1 MKSYLDYRENFLCVV
16 VEDVDRD
23 ESESSVRRSWY
34 PVYSSTLLE
43 SRALAGRL
51 VSQVDPFDRIYLD
64 EEANVYQLKDKGETK
79 PIAVDHLPG
88 TEKTEL
94 EALLEASLNGEKT
107 SGETGGP
114 KQLFKK
120 KRGSRRTP
128 PNQQGVQ
135 VTPAPPDPYGT
146 KATPPI
152 EPVAPVPTSPGT
164 EDFVRLNLRQK

>member
-94 EALLEASLNGEKT
+94 ESLLEASLNGEKT
-107 SGETGGP
+107 SGETDGP
-114 KQLFKK
+114 KRLFKK
-120 KRGSRRTP
+120 NRGSSRKQP
-128 PNQQGVQ
+128 ELQ
-135 VTPAPPDPYGT
+135 VITAPPEPYGT

-164 EDFVRLNLRQK
+164 EDFARLTPRR